1 MIPGLLRRILD
12 STLPPGIGLGR
23 HQIKGR
29 LGGCFIIFSC
39 IGSEKKA
46 YKADGRASRNRL
58 IALELRK
65 GGSGVK
71 DGEETELKCESMEE
85 ADRQEPDILEEI
97 EIEDFA
103 VDGICGV
110 Y

>member
-1 MIPGLLRRILD
+1 LAPAVHTEWHEAAGM
-12 STLPPGIGLGR
+12 
-23 HQIKGR
+23 R
-29 LGGCFIIFSC
+29 LK
-39 IGSEKKA
+39 E
-46 YKADGRASRNRL
+46 DQR
-58 IALELRK
+58 
-65 GGSGVK
+65 V
-71 DGEETELKCESMEE
+71 EEREELKCKNNREE

>member
-1 MIPGLLRRILD
+1 MKEDQR
-12 STLPPGIGLGR
+12 
-23 HQIKGR
+23 
-29 LGGCFIIFSC
+29 
-39 IGSEKKA
+39 
-46 YKADGRASRNRL
+46 
-58 IALELRK
+58 
-65 GGSGVK
+65 VK
-71 DGEETELKCESMEE
+71 HREETELNCRDLEE

>member
-1 MIPGLLRRILD
+1 M
-12 STLPPGIGLGR
+12 
-23 HQIKGR
+23 R
-29 LGGCFIIFSC
+29 LKEDQRVKEREEI
-39 IGSEKKA
+39 E
-46 YKADGRASRNRL
+46 
-58 IALELRK
+58 LECK
-65 GGSGVK
+65 N
-71 DGEETELKCESMEE
+71 EE

>member
-1 MIPGLLRRILD
+1 MLAESREAARM
-12 STLPPGIGLGR
+12 
-23 HQIKGR
+23 R
-29 LGGCFIIFSC
+29 LK
-39 IGSEKKA
+39 E
-46 YKADGRASRNRL
+46 DQRVNDR
-58 IALELRK
+58 
-65 GGSGVK
+65 
-71 DGEETELKCESMEE
+71 EETELECRKMEE